1 MNHLSLEVKVGL
13 LVTVT
18 VGLIVG
24 LLFMLGGYNPFSTT
38 YEIKVL
44 YNFAG
49 GIEMGSPVRVSG
61 VKVGRVDAIRFFEA
75 GHSFQGEEVSLA
87 LTLLIDRRVRHLIRE
102 DSRFYINMAGI
113 IGEKYIDIIPGTKE
127 YPELEEGAAVRGIDP
142 PRIEQFISQ
151 GYDIFERLGE
161 LMSEI
166 GLEDRDK
173 LKNLLDNLVRLT
185 DNLAS
190 LTHEMRGKA
199 GPALTQLQPMLQD
212 THELIKDMRTAT
224 AYLRPE
230 DSARKKELEEKAE
243 KLLDSVDHLASVL
256 ERLDRLLARLDKET
270 EGLTKADVERII
282 REFLQQEGIT
292 INVGTITGKPDYTP
306 PPPAQTP

>member
-1 MNHLSLEVKVGL
+1 MNRLSLEVKVGL
-13 LVTVT
+13 VVTLT
-18 VGLIVG
+18 VGLV
-24 LLFMLGGYNPFSTT
+24 LAFLFLLGGYNPFSTT

-44 YNFAG
+44 YNFAS

-61 VKVGRVDAIRFFEA
+61 VKVGKVNAIRFFEA

-87 LTLLIDRRVRHLIRE
+87 LTLLIDRRVKHLIRE

-113 IGEKYIDIIPGTKE
+113 IGEKYIDIIPGTKG
-127 YPELEEGAAVRGIDP
+127 YPELEDGTAVRGIDP

-161 LMSEI
+161 LVSRI
-166 GLEDRDK
+166 GPEDRDK

-190 LTHEMRGKA
+190 LTDEMHGKA
-199 GPALTQLQPMLQD
+199 GPALAELQPMLQD
-212 THELIKDMRTAT
+212 THELVKDLKAAT

-230 DSARKKELEEKAE
+230 EKARKKELEEKAE
-243 KLLDSVDHLASVL
+243 KLLDSVEHLASVL
-256 ERLDRLLARLDKET
+256 ERLDRLLARLEKET

-282 REFLQQEGIT
+282 REFLQQGIT
-292 INVGTITGKPDYTP
+292 INVGTITGKPDYPLP
-306 PPPAQTP
+306 PPPSNP